1 MKRALLWTLAVA
13 AAAGILLVAAVLIAA
28 RVINPNDYKP
38 QLEKL
43 VAEKTGRPLRV
54 AGDVRLSL
62 FPWVGVSFADLSLGN
77 PPGFPDPGFLQV
89 KAFEVRLKLWP
100 LLFRQ
105 VEVGRLVI
113 DEPRVALATLA
124 DGRVNW
130 EFGAK
135 REAPV
140 GQPPPTAP
148 TELPIRSLAAE
159 EIRIRNGTVL
169 LVDRRAKTER
179 ALRRL
184 DLSLLDV
191 SMERPLRLSLS
202 ADWEGKPVTLEGR
215 LGPLGDFSRPAALP
229 LELRAA
235 AFGRLEAA
243 VRGTIEEPL
252 TAPRAALALEV
263 KEFSLRGLLSDL
275 GLGAPATQD
284 PRALEKVSLRV
295 ELKAD
300 ASSAALSGGRLL
312 LDDTRAEFEAR
323 LSEFAKP
330 RIEAR
335 LNADAIDLDRYLPP
349 KPAAAKAGAAA
360 PPAASGAGSSPA
372 GPPPDFTAL
381 RRLLL
386 DATVEIGRLTAA
398 KARLETLQARIRARE
413 GILTVDPFS
422 FAGYEGKVSGKA
434 VANVTG
440 EVPRIESRLE
450 ASGLRMLPL
459 LKDTAGKD
467 FLEGTAQAEAT
478 LAMQG
483 ADAERIKASLSGA
496 GRLRVEDGAI
506 VGVDIA
512 DIARS
517 AKAFLAAEAAP
528 GPKPRTDFA
537 ELTVPFTLENGLFQ
551 TTQAEMKSPL
561 LRLQAA
567 GKADLVSE
575 RLDFRVEPKIVGTL
589 KGQGDQRERSGVA
602 VPILVSG
609 TFDNPQFRPDLKSM
623 VGDEV
628 RKALDP
634 SAPGGTAPLQEKGRD
649 LLRRL
654 TPTRP

>member
-13 AAAGILLVAAVLIAA
+13 AAAGILFVAAVLIAS
-28 RVINPNDYKP
+28 RVIDPNDYKP
-38 QLEKL
+38 QVERL
-43 VAEKTGRPLRV
+43 VSEKTGRPLRV
-54 AGDVRLSL
+54 AGEVRLSL
-62 FPWVGVSFADLSLGN
+62 FPWVGVSFSDLSLGN

-113 DEPRVALATLA
+113 DEPRLALVTLP

-130 EFGAK
+130 QFGAK
-135 REAPV
+135 RET
-140 GQPPPTAP
+140 PPAGSPAAGA
-148 TELPIRSLAAE
+148 ELPVRSLVAE

-169 LVDRRAKTER
+169 LIDRRAKTER
-179 ALRRL
+179 AVRRL

-191 SMERPLRLSLS
+191 SAERPLRLSLS
-202 ADWEGKPVTLEGR
+202 AEWEGKPVTLEGR
-215 LGPLGDFSRPAALP
+215 VGPIGDFTRPGALP

-243 VRGTIEEPL
+243 VRGTLEDPIQ
-252 TAPRAALALEV
+252 APRAALALEV
-263 KEFSLRGLLSDL
+263 QEFSLRGLLSDL
-275 GLGAPATQD
+275 GLAAPSTQD
-284 PRALEKVSLRV
+284 PRALEKVSLRAD
-295 ELKAD
+295 LKAD
-300 ASSAALSGGRLL
+300 ASSVALSGGRLL

-323 LSEFAKP
+323 ASEFAKP

-349 KPAAAKAGAAA
+349 KPTAAKAG
-360 PPAASGAGSSPA
+360 SGSPPA
-372 GPPPDFTAL
+372 GPPPDLTAL
-381 RRLLL
+381 RRLVL
-386 DATVEIGRLTAA
+386 DAGVEIGRLTAA
-398 KARLETLQARIRARE
+398 KARLEAFRARIRARD
-413 GILTVDPFS
+413 GMLTVDPLS

-440 EVPRIESRLE
+440 EVPRIETRLE
-450 ASGLRMLPL
+450 ASGLRLLPL

-483 ADAERIKASLSGA
+483 SDAERIKASLSGS

-517 AKAFLAAEAAP
+517 AKAFLIGETP
-528 GPKPRTDFA
+528 SGTKPRTDFA
-537 ELTVPFTLENGLFQ
+537 ELSVPFTLENGVFQ
-551 TTQAEMKSPL
+551 TTQTEMKSPL

-567 GKADLVSE
+567 GKADLVRE
-575 RLDFRVEPKIVGTL
+575 QLDFRVEPKIVGTL
-589 KGQGDQRERSGVA
+589 KGQGDQKERSGVA
-602 VPILVSG
+602 VPIRVSG

-623 VGDEV
+623 VGEEV

-634 SAPGGTAPLQEKGRD
+634 SAAGGTAPLQETGRD

-654 TPTRP
+654 TPARP

>member
-28 RVINPNDYKP
+28 RVIDPNDYKP

-89 KAFEVRLKLWP
+89 KAFDVRLKLWP

-113 DEPRVALATLA
+113 DEPRVALVTLA

-135 REAPV
+135 REATA

-148 TELPIRSLAAE
+148 TELPLRSLAAE

-179 ALRRL
+179 AVRRL
-184 DLSLLDV
+184 DISLLDV

-202 ADWEGKPVTLEGR
+202 AEWEGKPVTLEGR
-215 LGPLGDFSRPAALP
+215 LGPLGDFSRPGALP

-235 AFGRLEAA
+235 ALGRLEAA

-252 TAPRAALALEV
+252 TAPRAALTLEV
-263 KEFSLRGLLSDL
+263 QEFSLRGLLSDL

-335 LNADAIDLDRYLPP
+335 LKADAIDLDRYLPP

-360 PPAASGAGSSPA
+360 PPAAAGAGSSPA
-372 GPPPDFTAL
+372 GPPPDLTAL

-450 ASGLRMLPL
+450 AAGLRMLPL

-517 AKAFLAAEAAP
+517 AKAFLAGEAAP

-567 GKADLVSE
+567 GKADLVRES
-575 RLDFRVEPKIVGTL
+575 LDFRVEPKIVGTL
-589 KGQGDQRERSGVA
+589 KGQGDQKEPSGVA

-654 TPTRP
+654 TPARP

>member
-13 AAAGILLVAAVLIAA
+13 AAAGILLVAAVLIAT
-28 RVINPNDYKP
+28 RVIDPNDYKP
-38 QLEKL
+38 HLEKL
-43 VAEKTGRPLRV
+43 VAEKTGRTLRV
-54 AGDVRLSL
+54 GGDVRLSL

-77 PPGFPDPGFLQV
+77 PSGFPDPGFLQV

-113 DEPRVALATLA
+113 DEPRIALVTLA

-130 EFGAK
+130 KFGAK
-135 REAPV
+135 REAPA
-140 GQPPPTAP
+140 GSPPATQ

-179 ALRRL
+179 TVRRL
-184 DLSLLDV
+184 DLALLEV
-191 SMERPLRLSLS
+191 AAERPLRLTLS
-202 ADWEGKPVTLEGR
+202 AEWEGRPVTLEGR
-215 LGPLGDFSRPAALP
+215 LGPIGDFSRPHALP
-229 LELRAA
+229 LELRAT

-243 VRGTIEEPL
+243 LRGTIEEPL

-284 PRALEKVSLRV
+284 PRVLEKASLRV

-300 ASSAALSGGRLL
+300 ASSVALSGSRLL
-312 LDDTRAEFEAR
+312 VDDTRAEFEAR

-349 KPAAAKAGAAA
+349 KPAAAPSASAGAG
-360 PPAASGAGSSPA
+360 PSSA
-372 GPPPDFTAL
+372 GPPPDLTAL

-398 KARLETLQARIRARE
+398 KARLESLRARIRARE

-450 ASGLRMLPL
+450 VSGLRMLPL

-483 ADAERIKASLSGA
+483 TDAERLKGSLSGS

-512 DIARS
+512 DIVRS
-517 AKAFLAAEAAP
+517 AKAFLAGEAAS

-567 GKADLVSE
+567 GKADLVRE
-575 RLDFRVEPKIVGTL
+575 RLDFRVEPKIVATL
-589 KGQGDQRERSGVA
+589 KGQGDQKERAGVA

-609 TFDNPQFRPDLKSM
+609 TFDNPQFRPDLKSL

-634 SAPGGTAPLQEKGRD
+634 TASGGTAPLKEKGRD

-654 TPTRP
+654 TPVRP

>member
-179 ALRRL
+179 AVRRL
-184 DLSLLDV
+184 DISLLDV

-654 TPTRP
+654 TPARP